1 MSKALKS
8 YKEELVSIG
17 CVLCREQTG
26 NIVTPELHHVAEG
39 SGLRSDWMMVPLCV
53 EHHRIG
59 SASLHGA
66 GVKRFLAMHR
76 LPTEYHL
83 IELTNKFIFQDKN

>member
-1 MSKALKS
+1 MSKALTA
-8 YKEELVSIG
+8 YKQELAGIG

-26 NIVTPELHHVAEG
+26 QIVPPELHHIAEG

-53 EHHRIG
+53 DHHRIG

-66 GVKRFLAMHR
+66 GVKRFLSMNR
-76 LPTEYHL
+76 IPTEYHL
-83 IELTNKFIFQDKN
+83 IELANKFIFQDRN